1 MLRSMRIW
9 AAALIAVLAISNVDA
24 AEPLPAAP
32 PPPPPPPGPTF
43 FLHVGALGA
52 FFQTDAKSTGGGF
65 FNNIQSGGATIG
77 NIGNAAIRPN
87 YTIGI
92 EFGYFVTPNIAIAI
106 SAGIPPVLHAKAT
119 GFTLAYHPAAPNFGT
134 NLLGSSRWG
143 PAMALVQYHF
153 TNWGAFQP
161 YVGLGPVYLL
171 NFGNIADGILVKNFG
186 ISQTW
191 GFALQAGFDYMLTP
205 NIGVFVDGKKVW
217 LSTDVTGTVV
227 GTNIPIRTHV
237 QLDPWVASTGLTLK
251 F

>member
-1 MLRSMRIW
+1 MLRSMRLW
-9 AAALIAVLAISNVDA
+9 AAALIAVLAISQVDA
-24 AEPLPAAP
+24 AEPLPVMPPAPVP
-32 PPPPPPPGPTF
+32 PPAPTF

-52 FFQTDAKSTGGGF
+52 FFQTDAKSTGGGY
-65 FNNIQSGGATIG
+65 FNNLPVANGH
-77 NIGNAAIRPN
+77 IGNAAIRPN
-87 YTIGI
+87 YTLGI
-92 EFGYFVTPNIAIAI
+92 EFGYFITPNIALAI
-106 SAGIPPVLHAKAT
+106 SAGIPPLLHAKAT
-119 GFTLAYHPAAPNFGT
+119 GFTLAYDPATPNFGT

-143 PAMALVQYHF
+143 PAMLLAQYHF
-153 TNWGAFQP
+153 NQFGAFQP
-161 YVGLGPVYLL
+161 YAGLGPVYLL

-191 GFALQAGFDYMLTP
+191 GFALQAGFDYMITP

-217 LSTDVTGTVV
+217 LSTDITGTVV